1 MFTEQEIKERI
12 QVLLSQTPVD
22 YGKVIELSNELA
34 KFDSEKVRF
43 TVDAGIISRLGE
55 ELVGKRETA
64 VAELIKRSYWH

>member
-43 TVDAGIISRLGE
+43 TVDAG
-55 ELVGKRETA
+55 TA
-64 VAELIKRSYWH
+64 LLPGSGIRCRGFARHGMERG